1 MEQNTMQLPRFL
13 IGAPA
18 SNSGKTTVTCALLQA
33 FKRRGLKLLAC
44 KSGPDYID
52 PAFHTRVI
60 GAKSR
65 NIDLFFTGKERA
77 RHLLARNGLGIDLAI
92 LEGAMGFYDGISVGS
107 DNSAW
112 DIARTTESPV
122 VLVVDGRGRAR
133 SISAEVL
140 GFTRLH
146 KDSNIRGLIINRCS
160 PMLCERLAPVIEE
173 DTGVPVLGCM
183 PVLKDCLFESRH
195 LGLVG
200 ADELDDLMAK
210 LNRLTDA
217 AEENIDLDALC
228 SLAATAPDLPLPAAG
243 AASSVS
249 AEAAAPVT
257 CSASTPYA
265 MPAEAAV
272 SAAPVTP
279 ELRPTEGSPLVAIA
293 YDCAFNFYYEDA
305 FDALRDAGLELALFS
320 PCTDTALPAGASGLY
335 LGGGYPELHARELSE
350 NTAMLTAI
358 RHAIA
363 SGMPTIA
370 ECGGFLYL
378 HEQLEDGE
386 GVEWPLV
393 GTIKGRAWATP
404 RLNRFGYVG
413 LTAHNN
419 SLLAEADDVLPA
431 HEFHYWESDNC
442 GSSFTAQKPQSS
454 RHWECV
460 HTSPSLYAGFP
471 HLALQ
476 GQPKAVARFAQACA
490 AFDKAQKEPLC

>member
-1 MEQNTMQLPRFL
+1 MKQNTARLPRFL

-77 RHLLARNGLGIDLAI
+77 RHLLARNGLGMDLAI

-140 GFTRLH
+140 GFTHLYE
-146 KDSNIRGLIINRCS
+146 DSNIRGLIINRCS
-160 PMLCERLAPVIEE
+160 PMLCERLAPVIEK

-183 PVLKDCLFESRH
+183 PILKDCLFESRH

-210 LNRLTDA
+210 LNRLADA

-228 SLAATAPDLPLPAAG
+228 SLAATAPDLPLPTTSATPAAR
-243 AASSVS
+243 ATSSVPAEAATAAAPTVY
-249 AEAAAPVT
+249 AEAAAPT
-257 CSASTPYA
+257 A
-265 MPAEAAV
+265 
-272 SAAPVTP
+272 P
-279 ELRPTEGSPLVAIA
+279 ELRPAEGSPLVAIA
-293 YDCAFNFYYEDA
+293 YDHAFNFYYEDA
-305 FDALRDAGLELALFS
+305 FDTLRDAGLELAFFS

-350 NTAMLTAI
+350 NTAMLDAI
-358 RHAIA
+358 HHAIT

-378 HEQLEDGE
+378 HEQLEDDE
-386 GVEWPLV
+386 GAEWPLV
-393 GTIKGRAWATP
+393 GTIKGHAWATP

-413 LTAHNN
+413 LTAHED
-419 SLLAEADDVLPA
+419 SLLAQASDVLPA

-490 AFDKAQKEPLC
+490 AFNKAQKEPAC